1 MSEYLP
7 YNEFK
12 WLKNVDKFDAMSI
25 NEKNPIGFFLEVDLK
40 HSDELQELHNDYPLA
55 PEKLT
60 VSSDKLSKYCKKLLI
75 SMR

>member
-40 HSDELQELHNDYPLA
+40 DSDELQELHNPLFHTW
-55 PEKLT
+55 LFF
-60 VSSDKLSKYCKKLLI
+60 I
-75 SMR
+75 SIWL